1 MWVLPQTRLRC
12 NLSRWCV
19 LTQLVHNNSS
29 SLLQVRSQPARVIG
43 TFLSHEVAWS
53 QCPHSIIHRF
63 VLATTQELHEKITE
77 LCSRVRDLEDA
88 LRVSHTQNSTKPHPL
103 LTDELLRV
111 KAPLQRESPPINPT
125 TINQQEEENNP
136 DVIDSFGTLAI
147 NRSGHTSYY
156 GQFANSCVSRQ
167 FILHFSH
174 RYSDSR
180 LQTDSASY
188 RFGNVI
194 CVVSRKLTLR
204 FRTRWETSRRMTL
217 VLMTFVT
224 SFLPKYC
231 SSVARFLSR
240 RWSDHLQTR

>member
-1 MWVLPQTRLRC
+1 MGLASNVVAVQSVPMVRTHSVGVQQQLTTSSGSLTTGQGNRYVPK
-12 NLSRWCV
+12 SRG
-19 LTQLVHNNSS
+19 SS
-29 SLLQVRSQPARVIG
+29 VSV
-43 TFLSHEVAWS
+43 
-53 QCPHSIIHRF
+53 PHFIIHRF

-88 LRVSHTQNSTKPHPL
+88 LRASHSQNSTKPHPL

-147 NRSGHTSYY
+147 NRSGHTNYY
-156 GQFANSCVSRQ
+156 GQFANSWVSRQ
-167 FILHFSH
+167 FTFTLPTGVLTLLAFQS
-174 RYSDSR
+174 
-180 LQTDSASY
+180 DSASY

-204 FRTRWETSRRMTL
+204 FRTRWETSRTTTL
-217 VLMTFVT
+217 ALMTFVT

-231 SSVARFLSR
+231 SSVVRFLSR
-240 RWSDHLQTR
+240 RWSDRLQTR

>member
-12 NLSRWCV
+12 NLSRWYV

-156 GQFANSCVSRQ
+156 GQFANSGVSRQ

-240 RWSDHLQTR
+240 QWSDHLQTR